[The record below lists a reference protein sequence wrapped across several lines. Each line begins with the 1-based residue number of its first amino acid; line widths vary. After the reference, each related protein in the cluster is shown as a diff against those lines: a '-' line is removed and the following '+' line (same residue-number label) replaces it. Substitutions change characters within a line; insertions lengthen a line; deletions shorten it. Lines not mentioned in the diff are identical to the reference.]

1 MQFWS
6 WCCTGPC
13 FWQAWHPLAYFMK
26 SANKERWLASNG
38 HTFFL
43 AFYALLDVIHILYS
57 IMDLKQDFFGF
68 LLTRTPEEQSVLST
82 PIQYSVNQSIIQSLL
97 FASLILFPGSFFRR
111 IGQVPD
117 ERLLSIILPDLFWLH
132 YVTFSGMLLESS
144 FERLFSC
151 PIRKSQTSK
160 PAGPLC

>member
-1 MQFWS
+1 
-6 WCCTGPC
+6 
-13 FWQAWHPLAYFMK
+13 MK

-57 IMDLKQDFFGF
+57 IMDFKQDFFGF

-97 FASLILFPGSFFRR
+97 FASLILFPGFRR
-111 IGQVPD
+111 IGQLT
-117 ERLLSIILPDLFWLH
+117 RGCCQS
-132 YVTFSGMLLESS
+132 
-144 FERLFSC
+144 SC
-151 PIRKSQTSK
+151 PISS
-160 PAGPLC
+160 GSIM